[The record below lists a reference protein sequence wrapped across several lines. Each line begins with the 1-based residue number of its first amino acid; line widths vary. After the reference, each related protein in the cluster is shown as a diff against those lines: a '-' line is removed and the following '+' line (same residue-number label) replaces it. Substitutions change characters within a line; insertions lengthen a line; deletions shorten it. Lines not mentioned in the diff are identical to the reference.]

1 MRAWLKEIREK
12 AGLSQMVVAKKA
24 GISQNY
30 YSSIETGVRGNPLNV
45 DVAKKI
51 AEALGFDW
59 TRFYEQIPEQETPK
73 RGVKA
78 AQNPRAN
85 VPAGAG
91 SENVL

>member
-45 DVAKKI
+45 DIAKKI
-51 AEALGFDW
+51 AEGLHFDW
-59 TRFYEQIPEQETPK
+59 TRFYEEPRKP
-73 RGVKA
+73 GV
-78 AQNPRAN
+78 
-85 VPAGAG
+85 
-91 SENVL
+91 